1 MSTDIKLSETEL
13 SKIIKSG
20 KLPSKTLGNLSKK
33 SLLDL
38 AVSLAKYV
46 LPKLATNLATS
57 RILDKLERKISRV
70 EAVRA
75 GKRFT
80 LFISNEDM
88 NDTAKILEPLRS
100 SSLLIDGATEK
111 VKHEIK
117 KQEGGFVGAMV
128 AIMTASL
135 IPPMDSSL
143 IQPVASLIINFITGK
158 GQKAQKGGFLPLLAL
173 SLMMKVLGRGVTRAG
188 NGYNNMNNIHKKI

>member
-13 SKIIKSG
+13 SKMIKSG
-20 KLPSKTLGNLSKK
+20 KLPSKIVGNLSKK

-57 RILDKLERKISRV
+57 CILDKLERKISRIG
-70 EAVRA
+70 AVRA

-88 NDTAKILEPLRS
+88 NDTAKILEPLRNS
-100 SSLLIDGATEK
+100 GLLTEK
-111 VKHEIK
+111 VNHEIK
-117 KQEGGFVGAMV
+117 K
-128 AIMTASL
+128 
-135 IPPMDSSL
+135 
-143 IQPVASLIINFITGK
+143 
-158 GQKAQKGGFLPLLAL
+158 KADLL
-173 SLMMKVLGRGVTRAG
+173 VQWWP
-188 NGYNNMNNIHKKI
+188 